1 MKNGIPCNDYL
12 HVSRVRQDRIVF
24 RFVTEDGNTP
34 SACTVRAGTAD
45 PVTGEE
51 VSERVLREYYRL
63 ADHQVYVQNRET
75 KGVLYPDGL
84 WDDEGNEADK
94 SGFFSAAAPDPFGE
108 DEPDDVRSLRE
119 FAESL
124 SGRLADVYEA
134 LLVMHAG
141 GKEKISMTDVA
152 RKWGV
157 SVTQICKDREK
168 IIRMIREKVKS

>member
-51 VSERVLREYYRL
+51 VSDRV

-84 WDDEGNEADK
+84 WDEDENETDK

-134 LLVMHAG
+134 LLVMYAG
-141 GKEKISMTDVA
+141 GKEKISMTDLA

-168 IIRMIREKVKS
+168 VLRLIREKVGVNTNE